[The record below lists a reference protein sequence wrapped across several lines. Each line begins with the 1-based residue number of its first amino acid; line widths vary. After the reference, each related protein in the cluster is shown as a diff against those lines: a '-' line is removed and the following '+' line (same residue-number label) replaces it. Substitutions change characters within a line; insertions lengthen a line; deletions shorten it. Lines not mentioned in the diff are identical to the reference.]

1 MQVRIIAFSD
11 NYDGYKLKG
20 YDEIDNISEL
30 IKSLHY
36 MKENEISLEINTENI
51 TDTDGEKYFIRD
63 ISIVFPKCGGEIN
76 PYVAVYVEEMW
87 GGYYGMECILPWFKR
102 KKNYSMEHF

>member
-1 MQVRIIAFSD
+1 MHVRIIAFSD

-51 TDTDGEKYFIRD
+51 ADTDGEEYLVRD
-63 ISIVFPKCGGEIN
+63 ISIVFPKCGGDIN
-76 PYVAVYVEEMW
+76 TYVAVYVEEM
-87 GGYYGMECILPWFKR
+87 
-102 KKNYSMEHF
+102 

>member
-1 MQVRIIAFSD
+1 MHVRIIAFSH

-30 IKSLHY
+30 IKAFHY

-51 TDTDGEKYFIRD
+51 ADTDGEEYLIRD
-63 ISIVFPKCGGEIN
+63 ISIVFPKCGGDIN
-76 PYVAVYVEEMW
+76 AYVAVYVEEM
-87 GGYYGMECILPWFKR
+87 
-102 KKNYSMEHF
+102 